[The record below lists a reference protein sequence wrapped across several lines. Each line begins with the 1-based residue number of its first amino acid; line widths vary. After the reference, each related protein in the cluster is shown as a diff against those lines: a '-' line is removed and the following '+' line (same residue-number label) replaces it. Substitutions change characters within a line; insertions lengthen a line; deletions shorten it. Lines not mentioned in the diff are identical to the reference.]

1 MITNTIYSLTYTDFR
16 RLKKTK
22 LFLSHLAINNNSPL
36 LNEQKPVESRLK
48 PFFVNLV
55 KCTRKL
61 IFCSEILTE
70 KVDLQSIQ
78 V

>member
-1 MITNTIYSLTYTDFR
+1 MMSQNNQ
-16 RLKKTK
+16 

-78 V
+78 VV

>member
-1 MITNTIYSLTYTDFR
+1 MSQKNPAIFKS
-16 RLKKTK
+16 
-22 LFLSHLAINNNSPL
+22 SAINNNSPL

-78 V
+78 VV